1 VRGDKSYMKNKI
13 NINQGLISLSF
24 FSALVLV
31 LIVVVPLSVMK
42 NYTVDAKE
50 KNIEVEETEEK
61 VKEKSYIELGFNE
74 IIKVHLTKED
84 KIIEVPMEDY
94 VKSVVSGEMPA
105 SFDLEA
111 LKAQAIAAR
120 TFVSSRKLT
129 PCSQGKGADVCDST
143 HCQVYIQKEERMEK
157 WGENAVEYW
166 DKIASAV
173 DSTKGVVLTYEN
185 ELVKYP
191 QFFSTSSGKTEN
203 SIDVFSGD
211 IPYLVS
217 IESPGE
223 EIAPSYSKDF
233 PFALDEFIEKIN
245 SKYASANLTKENING
260 AIEIISRSEAG
271 GIKEIR
277 LGEEK
282 VKGLEFRLYLGLTST
297 NFQYS
302 IVDNNIIF
310 KCKGYG
316 HGVGMS
322 QWGANV
328 MAKNN
333 KIYEEILK
341 HYYTGIDLSEI
352 KYKN

>member
-1 VRGDKSYMKNKI
+1 MKNKI
-13 NINQGLISLSF
+13 NINEGLISLGF
-24 FSALVLV
+24 FSVLVLI
-31 LIVVVPLSVMK
+31 LIVVVPLGVMK
-42 NYTVDAKE
+42 GYIADAK
-50 KNIEVEETEEK
+50 KNEIDIEEK
-61 VKEKSYIELGFNE
+61 IEEEAPEKSYIDLNFNE
-74 IIKVHLTKED
+74 TIKVHLTKED

-105 SFDLEA
+105 SFGIEA

-143 HCQVYIQKEERMEK
+143 HCQVYIDKEERIEK
-157 WGENAVEYW
+157 WNAEGIENW
-166 DKIASAV
+166 DKIESAV
-173 DSTKGVVLTYEN
+173 ESTKGVVLTYKD

-217 IESPGE
+217 KESPGE
-223 EIAPSYSKDF
+223 EIAPKYAQDF

-245 SKYASANLTKENING
+245 SKYASANLTKENIANN
-260 AIEIISRSEAG
+260 IEIISRSDAG
-271 GIKEIR
+271 GVKEIR
-277 LGEEK
+277 FGEEK
-282 VKGLEFRLYLGLTST
+282 VKGLEFRLYIGLTST
-297 NFQYS
+297 NFEYS
-302 IVDNNIIF
+302 IVDNKIIF

-328 MAKNN
+328 MAKDN
-333 KIYEEILK
+333 KNYEEILK
-341 HYYTGIDLSEI
+341 HYYTGIDLKEI

>member
-1 VRGDKSYMKNKI
+1 MKNKI
-13 NINQGLISLSF
+13 NINEGLISLSF
-24 FSALVLV
+24 FSALILI
-31 LIVVVPLSVMK
+31 LIVIVPLGVMK
-42 NYTVDAKE
+42 DYIVDAKE
-50 KNIEVEETEEK
+50 KEINLDEQ
-61 VKEKSYIELGFNE
+61 VKEEVVENIYIDLDFNE
-74 IIKVHLTKED
+74 TIKVYLTKED
-84 KIIEVPMEDY
+84 KIVEVPMEDY

-105 SFDLEA
+105 SFDIEA

-143 HCQVYIQKEERMEK
+143 HCQVYISKEERIEK
-157 WGENAVEYW
+157 WGEQAVEYW
-166 DKIASAV
+166 DKIESAV
-173 DSTKGVVLTYEN
+173 DSTKGLVLTYED

-217 IESPGE
+217 KESPGE
-223 EIAPSYSKDF
+223 EIAPRYAEDF
-233 PFALDEFIEKIN
+233 PFTIDDFIQKIN
-245 SKYASANLTKENING
+245 SKYASANLTKANIGDN
-260 AIEIISRSEAG
+260 IEIISRSEAG

-282 VKGLEFRLYLGLTST
+282 VKGLELRLYLGLTST
-297 NFQYS
+297 NFEYS

-328 MAKNN
+328 MAKDN
-333 KIYEEILK
+333 KNYEEILK
-341 HYYTGIDLSEI
+341 HYYTGVDLKEI
-352 KYKN
+352 NYKK

>member
-1 VRGDKSYMKNKI
+1 
-13 NINQGLISLSF
+13 
-24 FSALVLV
+24 
-31 LIVVVPLSVMK
+31 
-42 NYTVDAKE
+42 
-50 KNIEVEETEEK
+50 
-61 VKEKSYIELGFNE
+61 
-74 IIKVHLTKED
+74 
-84 KIIEVPMEDY
+84 
-94 VKSVVSGEMPA
+94 
-105 SFDLEA
+105 
-111 LKAQAIAAR
+111 
-120 TFVSSRKLT
+120 
-129 PCSQGKGADVCDST
+129 
-143 HCQVYIQKEERMEK
+143 MEK
-157 WGENAVEYW
+157 WGEKAVEYW

-223 EIAPSYSKDF
+223 EIAPNYSKEF
-233 PFALDEFIEKIN
+233 PFTLEEFIEKIN

-260 AIEIISRSEAG
+260 AIEIISKSEAG
-271 GIKEIR
+271 GVKEIR

-328 MAKNN
+328 MAMNN
-333 KIYEEILK
+333 KTYEEILK

>member
-1 VRGDKSYMKNKI
+1 MKNKI
-13 NINQGLISLSF
+13 NINIDEGILSLGF
-24 FSALVLV
+24 FSILVLI

-42 NYTVDAKE
+42 DYRVDAKE
-50 KNIEVEETEEK
+50 NKKDLEEIVEEELERD
-61 VKEKSYIELGFNE
+61 SYIDLDFNE
-74 IIKVHLTKED
+74 TVKVYLTKED
-84 KIIEVPMEDY
+84 KIVEVPMEDY
-94 VKSVVSGEMPA
+94 VKSVVSGEMPV
-105 SFDLEA
+105 SFDIEA

-143 HCQVYIQKEERMEK
+143 HCQVYISKEERMEK
-157 WGENAVEYW
+157 WNEQAVEYW
-166 DKIASAV
+166 DKIESAV
-173 DSTKGVVLTYEN
+173 DSTKGLVLTYEN

-217 IESPGE
+217 KESPGE
-223 EIAPSYSKDF
+223 EIAPRYAEDF
-233 PFALDEFIEKIN
+233 PFTLEEFIEKIN
-245 SKYASANLTKENING
+245 SKYASANLTKENISGN
-260 AIEIISRSEAG
+260 IEIISRSEAG

-277 LGEEK
+277 LGGEK

-297 NFQYS
+297 NFEYS
-302 IVDNNIIF
+302 IADNKIIF

-328 MAKNN
+328 MAKDN
-333 KIYEEILK
+333 KNYEEILK
-341 HYYTGIDLSEI
+341 HYYTGVDLKEI
-352 KYKN
+352 NYKN

>member
-1 VRGDKSYMKNKI
+1 MKNKI

-24 FSALVLV
+24 FSALVLI
-31 LIVVVPLSVMK
+31 LIVIVPLSVMK

-50 KNIEVEETEEK
+50 KNIEVEETEEIEET
-61 VKEKSYIELGFNE
+61 VKEKSYIELDFNE
-74 IIKVHLTKED
+74 VIKVHLTKED

-143 HCQVYIQKEERMEK
+143 HCQVYIKKEERMEK
-157 WGENAVEYW
+157 WKEEEAIENW

-173 DSTKGVVLTYEN
+173 DSTKGIVLTYEN

-223 EIAPSYSKDF
+223 EIAPNYSKDF
-233 PFALDEFIEKIN
+233 SFAIDEFIEKIN
-245 SKYASANLTKENING
+245 SKYASANLTKDNIGNS
-260 AIEIISRSEAG
+260 IEVISRSDAG

-282 VKGLEFRLYLGLTST
+282 VKGLEFRIYLGLTST

-333 KIYEEILK
+333 KNYEEILK

>member
-1 VRGDKSYMKNKI
+1 MKNKI
-13 NINQGLISLSF
+13 NINEGLISLSV
-24 FSALVLV
+24 FSVLILI
-31 LIVVVPLSVMK
+31 LIVVVPLGVMK
-42 NYTVDAKE
+42 DYTVDAKE
-50 KNIEVEETEEK
+50 NEIDIEEGIEEEVAEN
-61 VKEKSYIELGFNE
+61 SYIDLNFDET
-74 IIKVHLTKED
+74 IKVHLTKED
-84 KIIEVPMEDY
+84 KIIEIPMEDY

-105 SFDLEA
+105 SFDIEA

-143 HCQVYIQKEERMEK
+143 HCQVYIDKEERIGK
-157 WGENAVEYW
+157 WKEEGIENW
-166 DKIASAV
+166 DKIESAV
-173 DSTKGVVLTYEN
+173 DSTKGLVLTYKD

-217 IESPGE
+217 KESPGE
-223 EIAPSYSKDF
+223 EIAPKYAEDF
-233 PFALDEFIEKIN
+233 PFTLDEFIEKVN
-245 SKYASANLTKENING
+245 SKYEKANLTKENISSN
-260 AIEIISRSEAG
+260 IEIISRSDAG

-277 LGEEK
+277 LGEER
-282 VKGLEFRLYLGLTST
+282 VKGLDFRLYLGLTST
-297 NFQYS
+297 NFEYS

-328 MAKNN
+328 MAKDN
-333 KIYEEILK
+333 KNYEEILK
-341 HYYTGIDLSEI
+341 HYYTGIDLKEI

>member
-1 VRGDKSYMKNKI
+1 MKNKI
-13 NINQGLISLSF
+13 NINEGLISLVF
-24 FSALVLV
+24 FSALI
-31 LIVVVPLSVMK
+31 LILIIVVPLGVMK
-42 NYTVDAKE
+42 DYIVDAKE
-50 KNIEVEETEEK
+50 KNIDIEEK
-61 VKEKSYIELGFNE
+61 IEDKVDDKVVVNSNIDLNFNE
-74 IIKVHLTKED
+74 TIKVYLTKED
-84 KIIEVPMEDY
+84 RIVEVPMEDY
-94 VKSVVSGEMPA
+94 VKSVVSGEMPV
-105 SFDLEA
+105 SFDIEA

-143 HCQVYIQKEERMEK
+143 HCQVYIQKENRMEEWK
-157 WGENAVEYW
+157 DKAIEYW
-166 DKIASAV
+166 DKIESAV
-173 DSTKGVVLTYEN
+173 DSTKGLVLTYEN

-217 IESPGE
+217 KESPGE
-223 EIAPSYSKDF
+223 EIAPRYAQDF
-233 PFALDEFIEKIN
+233 PFTVDEFIEKIN
-245 SKYASANLTKENING
+245 TKYASANLTKENISGN
-260 AIEIISRSEAG
+260 IEIISRSEAG

-277 LGEEK
+277 LGDEK

-297 NFQYS
+297 NFEYS
-302 IVDNNIIF
+302 IADNKIIF

-328 MAKNN
+328 MAKDN
-333 KIYEEILK
+333 KNYEEILK
-341 HYYTGIDLSEI
+341 HYYTGVDLKEI

>member
-1 VRGDKSYMKNKI
+1 MKNKI
-13 NINQGLISLSF
+13 NINEGLISLSF
-24 FSALVLV
+24 FSVLVLV
-31 LIVVVPLSVMK
+31 LTVIVPLGVMK
-42 NYTVDAKE
+42 GHVVDANE
-50 KNIEVEETEEK
+50 KKVDSVEKTEVKVEENK
-61 VKEKSYIELGFNE
+61 YIDLNFNE
-74 IIKVHLTKED
+74 TIKVNLTKED
-84 KIIEVPMEDY
+84 KIIEVPMEEY
-94 VKSVVSGEMPA
+94 VKSVVSGEMPV
-105 SFDLEA
+105 SFDIEA

-143 HCQVYIQKEERMEK
+143 HCQVYIQKEERIKK
-157 WGENAVEYW
+157 WEDKGIEYW
-166 DKIASAV
+166 DKIESAV
-173 DSTKGVVLTYEN
+173 DSTKGIVLTYKD

-217 IESPGE
+217 KESPGE
-223 EIAPSYSKDF
+223 EKVAPRYAEDF
-233 PFALDEFIEKIN
+233 EFGIDEFISKIN
-245 SKYASANLTKENING
+245 SKYQKANLTKENISGN
-260 AIEIISRSEAG
+260 IEIISRSDAG

-277 LGEEK
+277 LGEER
-282 VKGLEFRLYLGLTST
+282 VKGLDFRIYLGLTST
-297 NFQYS
+297 NFEYS
-302 IVDNNIIF
+302 IVDNKIIF

-328 MAKNN
+328 MAKDN
-333 KIYEEILK
+333 KNYEEILK
-341 HYYTGIDLSEI
+341 HYYTGIDLKEI

>member
-1 VRGDKSYMKNKI
+1 MKNKI
-13 NINQGLISLSF
+13 NINEGLISLSF
-24 FSALVLV
+24 FSVLILI
-31 LIVVVPLSVMK
+31 LIVVVPLSVMR

-50 KNIEVEETEEK
+50 NNIDLEEK
-61 VKEKSYIELGFNE
+61 ENIKSEEKAKESSYIELDFNE
-74 IIKVHLTKED
+74 TIKVYMTKED
-84 KIIEVPMEDY
+84 KIVEIPMESY
-94 VKSVVSGEMPA
+94 VKSVVSGEMPV
-105 SFDLEA
+105 SFDIEA

-143 HCQVYIQKEERMEK
+143 HCQVYIQKEERMEAWK
-157 WGENAVEYW
+157 DEAIEYW
-166 DKIASAV
+166 DKIESAV
-173 DSTKGVVLTYEN
+173 NSTKGIVLTYEN

-217 IESPGE
+217 TESPGE
-223 EIAPSYSKDF
+223 EIAPKYAKDF
-233 PFALDEFIEKIN
+233 PFTLDEFIEKIN
-245 SKYASANLTKENING
+245 SKYASANLTKENIN
-260 AIEIISRSEAG
+260 ANIEIISRSDAG

-277 LGEEK
+277 IGEEK

-302 IVDNNIIF
+302 IADNNIIF

-328 MAKNN
+328 MAKDN
-333 KIYEEILK
+333 KGFEEILK
-341 HYYTGIDLSEI
+341 HYYTGIELKEI